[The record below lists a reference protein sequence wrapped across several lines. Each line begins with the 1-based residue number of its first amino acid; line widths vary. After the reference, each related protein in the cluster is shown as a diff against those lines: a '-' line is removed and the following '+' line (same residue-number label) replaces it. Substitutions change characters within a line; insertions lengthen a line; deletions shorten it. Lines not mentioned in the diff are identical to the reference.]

1 MRSQCDLPGTE
12 PGHGALGQRA
22 EQRQHGLVTSPA
34 IGNNSSHQWT
44 KVPKQACKERP
55 PDMDKAQRQQQ
66 FFKHFKPCAGARVGE
81 GSSIKAGRTKI
92 MLLFSLDKRQQLAQA
107 RAGPGELTRR
117 LDEDAA
123 TAQVG
128 APKAPP
134 TLRGAGDG
142 AERCES
148 ARARETKLLVL
159 LLLLLLLDARLQE
172 VGRRAAGGARVGG
185 GAKAAQGW
193 PRLYA
198 RLLTEN
204 PADRDVDL
212 VEEQPCKRRRCPRP
226 RL

>member
-55 PDMDKAQRQQQ
+55 PNMDK
-66 FFKHFKPCAGARVGE
+66 KPSVN
-81 GSSIKAGRTKI
+81 TKI

-117 LDEDAA
+117 LDEYAA
-123 TAQVG
+123 AAQVG

-159 LLLLLLLDARLQE
+159 LLLLLLLD
-172 VGRRAAGGARVGG
+172 ARVGG

>member
-55 PDMDKAQRQQQ
+55 PNMDK
-66 FFKHFKPCAGARVGE
+66 KP
-81 GSSIKAGRTKI
+81 STKI

-123 TAQVG
+123 AAQVG

-148 ARARETKLLVL
+148 ARARETKLLVLL